1 MRYSDLPR
9 LLTMAIVWLLLLVW
23 YFNAYRS
30 GCLASLGLIALF
42 TLILLL
48 SGTEIAMAR
57 RQAFIDAFLVPGS
70 GLHRVFAHKGVLIF
84 TEALMSALLAVFL
97 LVSAL
102 TFAPRQWSLMFAD
115 VLFLG
120 LLLPRL
126 YAALEGQVH
135 ERYRYATARRWT
147 MWASVL
153 LLWLESLVVLVF
165 SDGHDYMGLRWQE
178 VIAHGATAPEVA
190 CPMLAD
196 MASVIAAVQALGVWS
211 VQNLARNF
219 GDFPQALMGTIG
231 VLASVGLSFLA
242 AYAYSRALV
251 GVVGRPWTMW
261 ASDPPGESASA
272 PMESAPSPVE
282 PGEVPPASQRD
293 ARV

>member
-1 MRYSDLPR
+1 VRYSDLPR
-9 LLTMAIVWLLLLVW
+9 LLTMTIVWLLLLVW

-30 GCLASLGLIALF
+30 GCLASVGLILLF
-42 TLILLL
+42 ALILLL

-70 GLHRVFAHKGVLIF
+70 GLHRLFAHKGILVL
-84 TEALMSALLAVFL
+84 TEAVMAALLAVFL

-115 VLFLG
+115 VLLLG

-147 MWASVL
+147 MWASVV
-153 LLWLESLVVLVF
+153 LLWLESLMVLVF

-178 VIAHGATAPEVA
+178 VIAHGANAPEVA
-190 CPMLAD
+190 CPLLAD
-196 MASVIAAVQALGVWS
+196 MASIITAVQALGVWS

-219 GDFPQALMGTIG
+219 GDFPQALMATIG
-231 VLASVGLSFLA
+231 VLASVGLSFLT
-242 AYAYSRALV
+242 AYVYSRALV

-261 ASDPPGESASA
+261 PSDPPAMAAAGPVADADA
-272 PMESAPSPVE
+272 PAPSD
-282 PGEVPPASQRD
+282 PPPRG
-293 ARV
+293 